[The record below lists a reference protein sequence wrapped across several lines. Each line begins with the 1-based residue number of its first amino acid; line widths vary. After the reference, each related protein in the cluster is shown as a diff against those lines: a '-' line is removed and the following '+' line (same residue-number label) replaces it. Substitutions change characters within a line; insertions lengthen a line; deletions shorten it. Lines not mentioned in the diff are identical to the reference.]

1 MLALRCCDG
10 LYLVRLILIQH
21 QKQSTD
27 KNKGICFMG
36 HEFRDKCGRT
46 HVWSKLGSNLSDYL
60 LYILPNSWQS
70 NQYYIHPTDFIF
82 TYLEIVL
89 FDICCVYYKALIS
102 KGNFWIITQSLS
114 IYSKTISEKCL
125 CIFFLLW
132 TYYWGHFLPLKPQCH
147 WLAFHFIAS

>member
-10 LYLVRLILIQH
+10 LYLVCLILIQH

-27 KNKGICFMG
+27 NNKVISFVG
-36 HEFRDKCGRT
+36 HEFRHKCGRT

-70 NQYYIHPTDFIF
+70 NQNFQQTLYYIHPTDFIF

-89 FDICCVYYKALIS
+89 FDICCVYYKGQL
-102 KGNFWIITQSLS
+102 
-114 IYSKTISEKCL
+114 
-125 CIFFLLW
+125 
-132 TYYWGHFLPLKPQCH
+132 
-147 WLAFHFIAS
+147 